1 MVDILAQP
9 EQFKAELKEKW
20 LNYYQENRTWLQHC
34 MNENGGWC
42 DSVDYDEEEL
52 KSLGVDEDYCP
63 RRPECYFIL
72 DVISVLEPSARGL
85 LSFMTHLNDDSE
97 DLVKALGLDFDPE
110 LELKKRPQREKTASE
125 YLDQIREE
133 IKT

>member
-1 MVDILAQP
+1 MADILAQP

-20 LNYYQENRTWLQHC
+20 LNYYQENRSWLQQC
-34 MNENGGWC
+34 MNENSGWC
-42 DSVDYDEEEL
+42 DCVEYEEEEL
-52 KSLGVDEDYCP
+52 KSFEVEEDYCP

-72 DVISVLEPSARGL
+72 GVVSVLEPSVRGL
-85 LSFMTHLNDDSE
+85 FTFMEYSTGSSE
-97 DLVKALGLDFDPE
+97 QLVNALGLDFDPE
-110 LELKKRPQREKTASE
+110 LELKKRPQQEKTASE